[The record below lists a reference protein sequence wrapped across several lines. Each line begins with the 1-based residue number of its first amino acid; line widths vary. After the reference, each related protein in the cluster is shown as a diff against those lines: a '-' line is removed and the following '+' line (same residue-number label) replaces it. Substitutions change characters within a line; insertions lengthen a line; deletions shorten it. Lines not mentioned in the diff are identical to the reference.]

1 MTAASASSEPLAPE
15 PIQSTRAAWAFGVV
29 TFAGVT
35 LLTLAFF
42 EILQAIAAIAEDQVF
57 VAGVDYTYAIDLTQ
71 WGWIHLVLGLIGVA
85 IGIGLLAGQAWA
97 RVAGIVVAVVVAL
110 ANFAWLPYFPIWS
123 LLIIA
128 FSAVVIWA
136 LTAQLSDE

>member
-1 MTAASASSEPLAPE
+1 MTAASAPSEPLPPE
-15 PIQSTRAAWAFGVV
+15 RVSTRAAWAFGVV

-57 VAGVDYTYAIDLTQ
+57 VAGVEYTYAFDLTQ
-71 WGWIHLVLGLIGVA
+71 WGWIHLVLGLIALA
-85 IGIGLLAGQAWA
+85 IGIGLVAGQTWA
-97 RVAGIVVAVVVAL
+97 RVAGIAVAVLVAL

-128 FSAVVIWA
+128 FSVAVIWA
-136 LTAQLSDE
+136 LTTQLSDE

>member
-15 PIQSTRAAWAFGVV
+15 PIQSTRASWAFGVV

-42 EILQAIAAIAEDQVF
+42 EILQAIAAIAEDEVF
-57 VAGVDYTYAIDLTQ
+57 VAGVNYTYAIDLTE

-136 LTAQLSDE
+136 LTAQLSED

>member
-1 MTAASASSEPLAPE
+1 M
-15 PIQSTRAAWAFGVV
+15 STRSAWAFGVV

-57 VAGVDYTYAIDLTQ
+57 VAGVEYTYAFDLTQ
-71 WGWIHLVLGLIGVA
+71 WGWIHLVLGLIGLA
-85 IGIGLLAGQAWA
+85 IGIGLVAGQTWA
-97 RVAGIVVAVVVAL
+97 RVAGIAVAVLVAL

-128 FSAVVIWA
+128 FSVAVIWA
-136 LTAQLSDE
+136 LTTQLGEE

>member
-1 MTAASASSEPLAPE
+1 MAAASASSEPLPPE
-15 PIQSTRAAWAFGVV
+15 RMSTREAWAFGVV

-57 VAGVDYTYAIDLTQ
+57 VAGVEYTYAFDLTQ
-71 WGWIHLVLGLIGVA
+71 WGWIHLVLGLIGLA
-85 IGIGLLAGQAWA
+85 IGIGLVAGQSWA
-97 RVAGIVVAVVVAL
+97 RVAGIAVAVLVAL

-128 FSAVVIWA
+128 FSVAVIWA
-136 LTAQLSDE
+136 LTTQLSDE

>member
-1 MTAASASSEPLAPE
+1 MTAASASSEPLPSE
-15 PIQSTRAAWAFGVV
+15 PMTTRAAWAFGVV
-29 TFAGVT
+29 TFAGVA

-57 VAGVDYTYAIDLTQ
+57 VAGVEYTYAFDLTQ
-71 WGWIHLVLGLIGVA
+71 WGWIHLVLGLIGVGV
-85 IGIGLLAGQAWA
+85 GIGLLAGQTWA

-136 LTAQLSDE
+136 LTAQLSEE

>member
-1 MTAASASSEPLAPE
+1 MTAASASSEPLPPE
-15 PIQSTRAAWAFGVV
+15 RMSTRAAWAFGVV

-35 LLTLAFF
+35 LVTLAFF

-57 VAGVDYTYAIDLTQ
+57 VAGVDYTYAIDLSQ
-71 WGWIHLVLGLIGVA
+71 WGWIHMALGLIGLA
-85 IGIGLLAGQAWA
+85 IGIGLMVGQSWA
-97 RVAGIVVAVVVAL
+97 RVAGIVVAVLVAL

-136 LTAQLSDE
+136 LTTQLGED

>member
-15 PIQSTRAAWAFGVV
+15 PIQSTRASWAFGIV

-42 EILQAIAAIAEDQVF
+42 EILQAIAAIAEDEVF
-57 VAGVDYTYAIDLTQ
+57 VAGVNYTYAIDLTE

-136 LTAQLSDE
+136 LTAQLSED